1 MGLFKHISAGKW
13 LHGEQ
18 TEGAAPAAVTPLN
31 TTRLEAAVIGETTR
45 KQSNPVETVLYDT
58 ALHAKAEDREFTL
71 SLMVKQLQNR
81 RYPGVGP
88 ANIGDMRHIHFPDLL
103 HRAGLEHFVFD
114 GEGLAAL
121 RAYTANPKL
130 AINLDKAVLG
140 GCVIHPDSGFPGIA
154 MSDEIQALDGLL
166 VDHANLEGLIFEGFD
181 MPCTMHLLKLNLENC
196 KFRGF
201 GEKGMRQTGIH
212 FIGSD
217 ARGIDL
223 SGAKLANLTC
233 EQSTVDFA
241 TLRDVSVIKVH
252 TNQASLQ
259 GVSFENGTFGPASQ
273 MSNSNLM
280 CADFAGAQ
288 LGDLNMSQSNLCGAN
303 LQGVDIS
310 GVNLDEAQIRA
321 EDLVGAIGPDG
332 PIQNLEQARAFMQQR
347 GMSEPSHA
355 VANQVLNVHL
365 EMQRFHAM
373 KSRGAAH
380 EGKGMDNM
388 DKALVEAYKQ
398 MHQNKIRLS
407 HEKLKG
413 VGQQERASVGIEV
426 AKHKVDHSAEYVRH
440 RSTRQSS

>member
-1 MGLFKHISAGKW
+1 MES
-13 LHGEQ
+13 
-18 TEGAAPAAVTPLN
+18 
-31 TTRLEAAVIGETTR
+31 TRLESAVTGESTR
-45 KQSNPVETVLYDT
+45 KPTNPVEHLLHDT
-58 ALHAKAEDREFTL
+58 ALHAKAEEKEFSL
-71 SLMVKQLQNR
+71 SLMIQQLRSR
-81 RYPGVGP
+81 RYAGVGP
-88 ANIGDMRHIHFPDLL
+88 ANVGDMRHIHFPDLL
-103 HRAGLEHFVFD
+103 HKAGLEHFVFD
-114 GEGLAAL
+114 GKGLAAL
-121 RAYTANPKL
+121 RDYAGNEAL
-130 AINLDKAVLG
+130 AIRLDGAVLG

-154 MSDEIQALDGLL
+154 MSDDIQTLDGML
-166 VDHANLEGLIFEGFD
+166 VDHANIEGLIFEGFD
-181 MPCTMHLLKLNLENC
+181 MPCSMHLLKLNLENC

-212 FIGSD
+212 FIGTD

-233 EQSTVDFA
+233 EQSTIDYA

-259 GVSFENGTFGPASQ
+259 GVSFENGTFGPASE

-303 LQGVDIS
+303 LEGVDITE
-310 GVNLDEAQIRA
+310 VKLDQAQIRA
-321 EDLVGAIGPDG
+321 EDLLGAIGPEG
-332 PIQNLEQARAFMQQR
+332 PIQNLEQARAFMKQR

-365 EMQRFHAM
+365 EMQRFNAM

-413 VGQQERASVGIEV
+413 ISQQEKASVAIEV